1 MNLGD
6 IFLQTVTNQGLVS
19 AISSSIL
26 VILVGWF
33 FRKKDIFS
41 EHSSGVLSKVLVNA
55 SLPFLGFTAFMNDL
69 DQETLS
75 QGIEILVFGLAL
87 YIILILINKLFFTKY
102 EGDTKTT
109 LFILS
114 IFGSTNFFGIPIIN
128 AIFGDEGVIYAN
140 IFNIAYRIFLYTY
153 AYIVMSGVNL
163 KGRDL
168 LKALANPTTI
178 ATVLGF
184 IIWATQNYL
193 PQVDVEGTSFA
204 FLRIDQTAYWL
215 YRPMEYLASLAS
227 PVAWLTIGTQLAE
240 VPLGES
246 LKNKD
251 AWYYVLVK
259 GVFVPLITLVIAVI
273 LNGFN
278 LTTFAFTAIAT
289 MVVLMATP
297 ASNTATTYA
306 ISFDRAPRLA
316 SAGTFLST
324 MMAIV
329 IIPMWMIVLQVLATA
344 GII

>member
-6 IFLQTVTNQGLVS
+6 IFFQTITNQGLVS

-26 VILVGWF
+26 VILVGWY
-33 FRKKDIFS
+33 FRKKGIFS
-41 EHSSGVLSKVLVNA
+41 EHTSSVLSKVLINA

-69 DQETLS
+69 DQETLN
-75 QGIEILVFGLAL
+75 QGIEILVFGVAL
-87 YIILILINKLFFTKY
+87 YILLILVNRIFFVNQ
-102 EGDTKTT
+102 EGDRKLT

-114 IFGSTNFFGIPIIN
+114 IFGSTNFFGIPIIS

-140 IFNIAYRIFLYTY
+140 IFNIAYRLFLYTY
-153 AYIVMSGVNL
+153 AYIVMSGVSL
-163 KGRDL
+163 KGKDFF
-168 LKALANPTTI
+168 KALANPTTV

-193 PQVDVEGTSFA
+193 PQVDVAGESYA

-240 VPLGES
+240 VSLGDS
-246 LKNKD
+246 LRNKN
-251 AWYYVLVK
+251 AWYYVFIK
-259 GVFVPLITLVIAVI
+259 GVVTPTITLFAALI

-278 LTTFAFTAIAT
+278 LTSFAFTAIAT

-306 ISFDRAPRLA
+306 ISFDRAPKLA
-316 SAGTFLST
+316 SAATFLST
-324 MMAIV
+324 LMAII
-329 IIPMWMIVLQVLATA
+329 IIPLWMIVLQVLSTA